1 MNEQIKVE
9 VDYFTLAFPEL
20 AETFLMLDDLEL
32 EQKDDGQERV

>member
-20 AETFLMLDDLEL
+20 AEAFLLLDDLEL
-32 EQKDDGQERV
+32 KPKEEHER